1 MPIYEYECMTCG
13 KRQEVLQRH
22 DDTPLTTCSNCGGH
36 MKKLMSSTSFV
47 LKGTGWYK
55 NDYASKSTKNEK
67 ADKEKADKT
76 EKTATA
82 EKSGDASS
90 GKETAPKAET
100 KPEPATKS

>member
-1 MPIYEYECMTCG
+1 MPIYEYGCLTCG

-22 DDTPLTTCSNCGGH
+22 DGAPITTCAECGGR
-36 MKKLMSSTSFV
+36 MKKLMSNTSFV

-76 EKTATA
+76 EKTETA

-90 GKETAPKAET
+90 GKETATKAEA
-100 KPEPATKS
+100 KPEPAAKS